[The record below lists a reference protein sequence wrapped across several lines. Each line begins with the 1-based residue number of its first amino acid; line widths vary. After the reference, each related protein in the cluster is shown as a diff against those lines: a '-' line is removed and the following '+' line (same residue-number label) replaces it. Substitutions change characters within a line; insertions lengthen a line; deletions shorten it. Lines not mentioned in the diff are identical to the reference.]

1 MISFL
6 QLHETPLSHNIL
18 NESFSESLQ
27 SCFILRGEGRER
39 EREERR
45 KGGGA
50 RNKEWRVGK
59 HFSDFSPPFQLAGYT
74 IYDQLPALVW
84 DSILNLTIYP
94 TRLTYAPWPKL
105 KYKSTV
111 LCDAKRYGRRFTHY
125 SEAIVNV
132 QKVKWAD
139 KRSYLTVHTVILLLL

>member
-1 MISFL
+1 L
-6 QLHETPLSHNIL
+6 E
-18 NESFSESLQ
+18 
-27 SCFILRGEGRER
+27 RGERERKRERGGER
-39 EREERR
+39 EREKERER
-45 KGGGA
+45 EMREMRAPPLETK
-50 RNKEWRVGK
+50 NEELENISVI
-59 HFSDFSPPFQLAGYT
+59 FSTLSISWLC
-74 IYDQLPALVW
+74 YDQLPALVW

-132 QKVKWAD
+132 QKVK
-139 KRSYLTVHTVILLLL
+139 